1 MLLAIDIGNTNI
13 VLACAHASD
22 LAEGRSGQLQTWRIE
37 THIGEDAAAFAEAMR
52 AALGDDRCQAISG
65 AMIASVVP
73 AVTQG
78 VKEGVRLVA
87 DVVPLVVGDP
97 DVDLG
102 IRVNIDQPSQA
113 GADRLVNAVGAQ
125 VHHSLPAIILDFGT
139 ATTLDLVAE
148 DGVYEGGIIAPGVE
162 LSIDALDA
170 AAAQLPRLA
179 LRPFDADLPILGK
192 NTVTAMESGI
202 FWGYVSMIDGLLAR
216 LRARYGDVSL
226 VATGG
231 LAGLF
236 AQHLSSK
243 PTVDTDLTVKGLFEI
258 YARNSIAAGGAR
270 NG

>member
-22 LAEGRSGQLQTWRIE
+22 LAGDRSGQLQTWRIE

-73 AVTQG
+73 AVTRG

-102 IRVNIDQPSQA
+102 IRVNIYQPSQA

-148 DGVYEGGIIAPGVE
+148 DGAYEGGIIAPGVA

-231 LAGLF
+231 VAGLF

>member
-1 MLLAIDIGNTNI
+1 MLLAIDIGNSNI
-13 VLACAHASD
+13 VFACAHASD
-22 LAEGRSGQLQTWRIE
+22 LAEDRPDQVQTWRIE
-37 THIGEDAAAFAEAMR
+37 TNIGEDAAAFAEVMR
-52 AALGDDRCQAISG
+52 TALGDDRCHAISG
-65 AMIASVVP
+65 AIIASVVP
-73 AVTQG
+73 AMTPG
-78 VKEGVRLVA
+78 VKEGVRIVA

-97 DVDLG
+97 NVDLG

-139 ATTLDLVAE
+139 ATTLDLIAE
-148 DGVYEGGIIAPGVE
+148 DGAYEGGIIAPGVA
-162 LSIDALDA
+162 LSIEALDA

-179 LRPFDADLPILGK
+179 LRPFGSDLPILGK

-202 FWGYVSMIDGLLAR
+202 FWGYVSMIEGLLAR

-231 LAGLF
+231 LAELF
-236 AQHLSSK
+236 VQHLSSK
-243 PTVDTDLTVKGLFEI
+243 PTVDADLTVKGLFEI